1 MIFFSFIRKCCVVL
15 CCVVGGVLAFNN
27 VLEAGCLDTGGLIY
41 IEELL
46 NVPDIDSFGTTT
58 ARHKEGRFG

>member
-1 MIFFSFIRKCCVVL
+1 
-15 CCVVGGVLAFNN
+15 VGVVLAFNN